1 MRKNSVLWLSL
12 LAFPLFGYAQE
23 QAQGVI
29 TLETAKAVG
38 EELSVTTFCTSINEP
53 VIIDWGDGVLYD
65 RARIWAEQRE
75 LVDAGLL
82 RPELALAWYF
92 DLPHE
97 TEAELAEIRRRFMGD
112 AGRAQ

>member
-1 MRKNSVLWLSL
+1 
-12 LAFPLFGYAQE
+12 
-23 QAQGVI
+23 
-29 TLETAKAVG
+29 
-38 EELSVTTFCTSINEP
+38 
-53 VIIDWGDGVLYD
+53 LYD